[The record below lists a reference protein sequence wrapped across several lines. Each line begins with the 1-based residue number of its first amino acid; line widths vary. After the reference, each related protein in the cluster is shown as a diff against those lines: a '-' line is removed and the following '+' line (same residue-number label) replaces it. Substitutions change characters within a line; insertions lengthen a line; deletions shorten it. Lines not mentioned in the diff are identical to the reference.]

1 MAFLKPSMTKEGSV
15 LMKKKWIKKRIFPT
29 FLLLMF
35 TNAQLFADR
44 VKDIADV
51 AGVRSNHLVG
61 YGLVV
66 GLAGTGD
73 GKDLPIAGQSLK
85 TMLSGLGVAVDGP
98 VSDYDLRTEIA
109 NDIKQNVK
117 KDLEVDNVAAVMVT
131 AEVPPFA
138 KPGQKFDVNVS
149 AIGKSESLRGGSLLL
164 SPLRGV
170 DGSIYALAQGGL
182 TVMAAGAEGAGTSV
196 QIGVAT
202 SGRIPNGGIL
212 EKMIETPF
220 DKSEHIV
227 LNVKDGDFST
237 ANALTGVINET
248 FGPGVAS
255 AVDGVSVAVKA
266 PRDLTQRVSF
276 MSMIENLEVEPGEP
290 PARVVINSR
299 TGTAVINRSVRVTA
313 AAVTHGTISVRIS
326 ATNEVSQA
334 GALAQGGQTQA
345 VQNVDIQI
353 DEPDNKMFLFK
364 PGIELQ
370 EIVDAVNQVG
380 ATPSSLIAIL
390 EALRR
395 SGSLRAELVVI

>member
-1 MAFLKPSMTKEGSV
+1 
-15 LMKKKWIKKRIFPT
+15 MKRKRPT
-29 FLLLMF
+29 SKLISFVVFLLV
-35 TNAQLFADR
+35 QQSSVYADR

-117 KDLEVDNVAAVMVT
+117 KDLEVDNVAAVMIT

-170 DGSIYALAQGGL
+170 DGSIYGLAQGGL
-182 TVMAAGAEGAGTSV
+182 TVMAAGAEGAGSSV

-227 LNVKDGDFST
+227 LNVKDGDFTT
-237 ANALTGVINET
+237 ANALTSTINET

-334 GALAQGGQTQA
+334 GALAEGGQTQA

-370 EIVDAVNQVG
+370 DIVDAVNQVG

>member
-1 MAFLKPSMTKEGSV
+1 MQIMKNNYLKNASLG
-15 LMKKKWIKKRIFPT
+15 
-29 FLLLMF
+29 LLLILISKAVMS
-35 TNAQLFADR
+35 DR
-44 VKDIADV
+44 IKDLADV

-61 YGLVV
+61 YGIVV

-73 GKDLPIAGQSLK
+73 GTDLPIAGQSLK
-85 TMLSGLGVAVDGP
+85 TMLSGLGVSVDGP

-117 KDLEVDNVAAVMVT
+117 KDLEVKNAAAVMIT

-149 AIGKSESLRGGSLLL
+149 AIGKAESLRGGSLLL
-164 SPLRGV
+164 APLKGV
-170 DGSIYALAQGGL
+170 DGRTYALAQGGL
-182 TVMAAGAEGAGTSV
+182 TVMAAGAAAAGTSV

-202 SGRIPNGGIL
+202 SGRIPNGAIL
-212 EKMIETPF
+212 ERMIETPF
-220 DKSEHIV
+220 DKSEHVV

-237 ANALTGVINET
+237 ANALTAKINET

-266 PRDLTQRVSF
+266 PTDLTQRVSF
-276 MSMIENLEVEPGEP
+276 MSMIENLDVEPGEP

-313 AAVTHGTISVRIS
+313 AAVTHGTISVRIQ

-345 VQNVDIQI
+345 VQNVDISV
-353 DEPDNKMFLFK
+353 DEPDSKMFLFE

-370 EIVDAVNQVG
+370 DIVDAVNQVG

>member
-1 MAFLKPSMTKEGSV
+1 
-15 LMKKKWIKKRIFPT
+15 MKRKRPT
-29 FLLLMF
+29 FELISFVVFLLV
-35 TNAQLFADR
+35 QQSSVYADR

-117 KDLEVDNVAAVMVT
+117 KDLEVDNVAAVMIT

-170 DGSIYALAQGGL
+170 DGSIYGLAQGGL
-182 TVMAAGAEGAGTSV
+182 TVMAAGAEGAGSSV

-237 ANALTGVINET
+237 ANALTSTINET

-313 AAVTHGTISVRIS
+313 AAVTHGTISVRIA

-334 GALAQGGQTQA
+334 GALAEGGQTQA

-370 EIVDAVNQVG
+370 DIVDAVNQVG

>member
-1 MAFLKPSMTKEGSV
+1 
-15 LMKKKWIKKRIFPT
+15 MKRKRPT
-29 FLLLMF
+29 FKLISFVVFLLV
-35 TNAQLFADR
+35 QQSSVYADR

-117 KDLEVDNVAAVMVT
+117 KDLEVDNVAAVMIT

-170 DGSIYALAQGGL
+170 DGSIYGLAQGGL
-182 TVMAAGAEGAGTSV
+182 TVMAAGAEGAGSSV

-227 LNVKDGDFST
+227 LNVKDGDFTT
-237 ANALTGVINET
+237 ANALTSTINET

-334 GALAQGGQTQA
+334 GALAEGGQTQA

-370 EIVDAVNQVG
+370 DIVDAVNQVG

>member
-1 MAFLKPSMTKEGSV
+1 MKNSFTKKTA
-15 LMKKKWIKKRIFPT
+15 LL
-29 FLLLMF
+29 LLLMHTSHF
-35 TNAQLFADR
+35 VMGDR
-44 VKDIADV
+44 IKDLADV

-73 GKDLPIAGQSLK
+73 GTDLPIAGQSLK
-85 TMLSGLGVAVDGP
+85 TMLSGLGVSVDGP
-98 VSDYDLRTEIA
+98 VSDYDLRSEIA

-117 KDLEVDNVAAVMVT
+117 KDLEVKNAAAVMIT

-149 AIGKSESLRGGSLLL
+149 AIGKAESLRGGSLLL
-164 SPLRGV
+164 APLKGV
-170 DGSIYALAQGGL
+170 DGRTYALAQGGL
-182 TVMAAGAEGAGTSV
+182 TVMAAGAAAAGTSV

-202 SGRIPNGGIL
+202 SGRIPNGAIL

-220 DKSEHIV
+220 DKSEHVV

-237 ANALTGVINET
+237 ANALTAKINET

-266 PRDLTQRVSF
+266 PTDLTQRVSF
-276 MSMIENLEVEPGEP
+276 MSMVENLEVEPGEP

-313 AAVTHGTISVRIS
+313 AAVTHGTISVRIQ

-345 VQNVDIQI
+345 VQNVDISV
-353 DEPDNKMFLFK
+353 DEPDSKMFLFK

-370 EIVDAVNQVG
+370 DIVDAVNQVG

>member
-1 MAFLKPSMTKEGSV
+1 MKNKYLKNASFG
-15 LMKKKWIKKRIFPT
+15 
-29 FLLLMF
+29 LLLILISKAVMS
-35 TNAQLFADR
+35 DR
-44 VKDIADV
+44 IKDLADV

-61 YGLVV
+61 YGIVV

-73 GKDLPIAGQSLK
+73 GTDLPIAGQSLK
-85 TMLSGLGVAVDGP
+85 TMLSGLGVSVDGP

-117 KDLEVDNVAAVMVT
+117 KDLEVKNAAAVMIT

-149 AIGKSESLRGGSLLL
+149 AIGKAESLRGGSLLL
-164 SPLRGV
+164 APLKGV
-170 DGSIYALAQGGL
+170 DGRTYALAQGGL
-182 TVMAAGAEGAGTSV
+182 TVMAAGAAAAGTSV

-202 SGRIPNGGIL
+202 SGRIPNGAIL
-212 EKMIETPF
+212 ERMIETPF
-220 DKSEHIV
+220 DKSEHVV

-237 ANALTGVINET
+237 ANALTAKINET

-266 PRDLTQRVSF
+266 PTDLTQRVSF
-276 MSMIENLEVEPGEP
+276 MSMIENLDVEPGEP

-313 AAVTHGTISVRIS
+313 AAVTHGTISVRIQ

-345 VQNVDIQI
+345 VQNVDISV
-353 DEPDNKMFLFK
+353 DEPDSKMFLFE

-370 EIVDAVNQVG
+370 DIVDAVNQVG

>member
-1 MAFLKPSMTKEGSV
+1 MKNSFTKKTA
-15 LMKKKWIKKRIFPT
+15 L
-29 FLLLMF
+29 FLLLMHTSHF
-35 TNAQLFADR
+35 VMGDR
-44 VKDIADV
+44 IKDLADV

-73 GKDLPIAGQSLK
+73 GTDLPIAGQSLK
-85 TMLSGLGVAVDGP
+85 TMLSGLGVSVDGP
-98 VSDYDLRTEIA
+98 VSDYDLRSEIA

-117 KDLEVDNVAAVMVT
+117 KDLEVKNAAAVMIT

-149 AIGKSESLRGGSLLL
+149 AIGKAESLRGGSLLL
-164 SPLRGV
+164 APLKGV
-170 DGSIYALAQGGL
+170 DGRTYALAQGGL
-182 TVMAAGAEGAGTSV
+182 TVMAAGAAAAGTSV

-202 SGRIPNGGIL
+202 SGRIPNGAIL

-220 DKSEHIV
+220 DKSEHVV

-237 ANALTGVINET
+237 ANALTAKINET

-266 PRDLTQRVSF
+266 PTDLTQRVSF
-276 MSMIENLEVEPGEP
+276 MSMVENLEVEPGEP

-313 AAVTHGTISVRIS
+313 AAVTHGTISVRIQ

-345 VQNVDIQI
+345 VQNVDISV
-353 DEPDNKMFLFK
+353 DEPDSKMFLFE

-370 EIVDAVNQVG
+370 DIVDAVNQVG

>member
-1 MAFLKPSMTKEGSV
+1 
-15 LMKKKWIKKRIFPT
+15 MKRNRPT
-29 FLLLMF
+29 FKLISFVVFLLV
-35 TNAQLFADR
+35 QQSSVYADR

-117 KDLEVDNVAAVMVT
+117 KDLEVDNVAAVMIT

-170 DGSIYALAQGGL
+170 DGSIYGLAQGGL
-182 TVMAAGAEGAGTSV
+182 TVMAAGAEGAGSSV

-227 LNVKDGDFST
+227 LNVKDGDFTT
-237 ANALTGVINET
+237 ANALTSTINET

-334 GALAQGGQTQA
+334 GALAEGGQTQA

-370 EIVDAVNQVG
+370 DIVDAVNQVG

>member
-1 MAFLKPSMTKEGSV
+1 ML
-15 LMKKKWIKKRIFPT
+15 R
-29 FLLLMF
+29 
-35 TNAQLFADR
+35 
-44 VKDIADV
+44 
-51 AGVRSNHLVG
+51 VRSNHLVG

-73 GKDLPIAGQSLK
+73 GTDLPIAGQSLK
-85 TMLSGLGVAVDGP
+85 TMLSGLGVSVDGP
-98 VSDYDLRTEIA
+98 VSDYDLRSEIA

-117 KDLEVDNVAAVMVT
+117 KDLEVKNAAAVMIT

-149 AIGKSESLRGGSLLL
+149 AIGKAESLRGGSLLL
-164 SPLRGV
+164 APLKGV
-170 DGSIYALAQGGL
+170 DGRTYALAQGGL
-182 TVMAAGAEGAGTSV
+182 TVMAAGVAAAGTSV

-202 SGRIPNGGIL
+202 SGRIPNGAIL

-220 DKSEHIV
+220 DKSEHVV

-237 ANALTGVINET
+237 ANALTAKINET

-266 PRDLTQRVSF
+266 PTDLTQRVSF
-276 MSMIENLEVEPGEP
+276 MSMVENLEVEPGEP

-313 AAVTHGTISVRIS
+313 AAVTHGTISVRIQ

-345 VQNVDIQI
+345 VQNVDISV
-353 DEPDNKMFLFK
+353 DEPDSKMFLFE
-364 PGIELQ
+364 PESNFRI
-370 EIVDAVNQVG
+370 
-380 ATPSSLIAIL
+380 SWM
-390 EALRR
+390 R
-395 SGSLRAELVVI
+395 